1 MYLMKTYILKNKTR
15 KFANNTPY
23 FYTMTD
29 MFKKRA
35 IFFLTL
41 SIIYL
46 TLPNCCH
53 AISQIKSTRRHAAS
67 NQPYSHQLR
76 SLQQQQIEDLETV
89 QEVDKSWSLV
99 SLHGKGSQGQEIS
112 KCFELK
118 PPFQDLYI
126 HDDEEEDRHNSPNDE
141 LELLFETKKRYFQF
155 HQQNLCVRTTSFG
168 CGNLGHEIWP
178 SSLVLS
184 MYLCANKDKIQG
196 KNVLEL
202 GAGVGLPSVVC
213 RDVLGASSVV
223 ATDFWKESFDNENND
238 NNLDVNIP
246 THWHGE
252 NLKYNVQ
259 DSSKNAFVESL
270 DWTNPESTRNIL
282 EKFDID
288 VVIGSDLIYYEHVMH
303 PLWNTLEIL
312 LERVD
317 EVILFSPLI
326 AKGKRQA
333 LPAFRDLLESKNKRG
348 LYRISMVEFQMYGA
362 DGSRFLKMSIERG
375 ER

>member
-1 MYLMKTYILKNKTR
+1 
-15 KFANNTPY
+15 
-23 FYTMTD
+23 MTD

-35 IFFLTL
+35 IVFLLTL
-41 SIIYL
+41 SIIYSYL

-53 AISQIKSTRRHAAS
+53 AFSQIKSTRRHAAS
-67 NQPYSHQLR
+67 NEPYSHQLK
-76 SLQQQQIEDLETV
+76 SSSQIEDFERI

-99 SLHGKGSQGQEIS
+99 SLRGKCSQGQEIS

-118 PPFQDLYI
+118 PPFQDLYMN
-126 HDDEEEDRHNSPNDE
+126 EEEVESNKSPKDE

-155 HQQNLCVRTTSFG
+155 HQQNLC
-168 CGNLGHEIWP
+168 
-178 SSLVLS
+178 
-184 MYLCANKDKIQG
+184 YLCANKDKIQN
-196 KNVLEL
+196 KNILEL

-270 DWTNPESTRNIL
+270 DWTNSDSTRNIL

-348 LYRISMVEFQMYGA
+348 LYSISMDEFQMYGS
-362 DGSRFLKMSIERG
+362 DGSRFLKMSIERV

>member
-1 MYLMKTYILKNKTR
+1 MRDI
-15 KFANNTPY
+15 
-23 FYTMTD
+23 
-29 MFKKRA
+29 FKK
-35 IFFLTL
+35 ITFSVLLNLGITLTCL
-41 SIIYL
+41 KYPSS
-46 TLPNCCH
+46 CC
-53 AISQIKSTRRHAAS
+53 AFSLATSNEPSKIQLKSL
-67 NQPYSHQLR
+67 HQL
-76 SLQQQQIEDLETV
+76 EDLEII

-99 SLHGKGSQGQEIS
+99 SLGSRQEIS

-118 PPFQDLYI
+118 PPFQELYFNK
-126 HDDEEEDRHNSPNDE
+126 EESNNSNSATDE

-155 HQQNLCVRTTSFG
+155 LQQNICVRTTSFG

-184 MYLCANKDKIQG
+184 MYLCANKNKIQHR
-196 KNVLEL
+196 NILEL
-202 GAGVGLPSVVC
+202 GAGVGLPSLVC
-213 RDVLGASSVV
+213 RDDLGAASVV
-223 ATDFWKESFDNENND
+223 ATDFWKEESFEDDNKSD
-238 NNLDVNIP
+238 SLDVNMP

-252 NLKYNVQ
+252 NLQYNVQ
-259 DSSKNAFVESL
+259 DISKNAFTQSL
-270 DWTNPESTRNIL
+270 DWTNPESTRKIL

-288 VVIGSDLIYYEHVMH
+288 IVIGSDLIYYEHVMH

-348 LYRISMVEFQMYGA
+348 LYRISMEEFQMYGS
-362 DGSRFLKMSIERG
+362 DGSRFLKMSIER
-375 ER
+375 RNK